1 MVTIGKANVVKIPL
15 ICIYLIKLDS
25 KYKRFRAVTIVII
38 TVNKH
43 VVLYPVI

>member
-1 MVTIGKANVVKIPL
+1 MLFKIPF

-25 KYKRFRAVTIVII
+25 RYKRFGAVIIVII

-43 VVLYPVI
+43 VVLSPVI